1 MENQLSLF
9 FSLLLLVDAVWII
22 GPWMQLFQC
31 YHSSGKSQ
39 MLGCNS
45 FTCRELGESNLR
57 SPASLFYVVSLLYF
71 FMPVGNTKEKWSGK
85 TNVKFVKEVN
95 VIICSSADVLSY
107 PFEFLLSVWMCE
119 WRWPVMLWWMDLLA
133 WILMVLQLNFCMHQ
147 PSLII
152 HNIT

>member
-1 MENQLSLF
+1 
-9 FSLLLLVDAVWII
+9 
-22 GPWMQLFQC
+22 
-31 YHSSGKSQ
+31 

-71 FMPVGNTKEKWSGK
+71 FMPVGNTKEKSSGK

-119 WRWPVMLWWMDLLA
+119 WR
-133 WILMVLQLNFCMHQ
+133 
-147 PSLII
+147 
-152 HNIT
+152 